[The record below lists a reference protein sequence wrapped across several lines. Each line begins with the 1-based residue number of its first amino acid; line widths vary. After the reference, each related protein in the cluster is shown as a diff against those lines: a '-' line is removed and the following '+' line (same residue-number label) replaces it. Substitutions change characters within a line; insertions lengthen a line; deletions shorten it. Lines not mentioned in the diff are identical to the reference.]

1 MDGVTRSNVSGSP
14 LDSVWKRESPWSYLL
29 GELRST
35 TGLALSRTLDT
46 TRIKSRVQTIPNPA
60 LGNRNYNPA
69 ELGCSL
75 FCSRNMTKE
84 RKSNSCKTIQTTY
97 IMESSLKILTDI
109 NTWIEIIDC

>member
-35 TGLALSRTLDT
+35 TGLGLSRTLDT
-46 TRIKSRVQTIPNPA
+46 TRIKSSVQTIPNPA
-60 LGNRNYNPA
+60 LSNRNYNPA

-75 FCSRNMTKE
+75 FCSRDMTKGTE
-84 RKSNSCKTIQTTY
+84 KQQLQDYSNHVYHGIISQN
-97 IMESSLKILTDI
+97 TD
-109 NTWIEIIDC
+109 